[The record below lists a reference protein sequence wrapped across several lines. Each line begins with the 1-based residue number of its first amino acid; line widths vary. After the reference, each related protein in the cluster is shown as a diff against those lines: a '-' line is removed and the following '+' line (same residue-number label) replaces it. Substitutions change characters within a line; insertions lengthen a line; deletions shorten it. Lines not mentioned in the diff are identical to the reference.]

1 MIFCVKVVCCIILY
15 FLQNLNFAFFHK
27 QKNILFKSNNKS
39 LSYKLN
45 ATIQKLP
52 LLLLLFIIVYKL
64 CTIFIIKQLMTELHL
79 LARRKKKN
87 FNIDNSI
94 PVLRIFNFLLFFF
107 TFCLYY
113 KKQLKVVDNACVS
126 FSVLLTRRR
135 KNELNSQGKTQ
146 TLQNCSGIKLKRK
159 E

>member
-1 MIFCVKVVCCIILY
+1 MIFCVKVVCCIIQY
-15 FLQNLNFAFFHK
+15 FLQNIQLFSVNKRIFYLNLTINRFLINLT
-27 QKNILFKSNNKS
+27 QLFRNSPFCC
-39 LSYKLN
+39 Y
-45 ATIQKLP
+45 
-52 LLLLLFIIVYKL
+52 LLLFTN

-94 PVLRIFNFLLFFF
+94 PVLRIFNFLFFFF

-126 FSVLLTRRR
+126 FLVLLTRRR